1 MPSSA
6 PNTDQLL
13 RLIQSDGDH
22 DAAGNSSG
30 SHDSDGGATGPA
42 GGLPTTPTATAGS
55 NVVDDRN
62 LLDAYSQAVVR
73 VVETVDRATIG
84 VMPPRNQQQGGQGSG
99 FVITPDGYAL
109 TNSHVVGGRTKLT
122 ATTHEGDRL
131 DCEVVGD
138 DPATDL
144 ALIRLAARDLP
155 LCMLGDSDALR
166 VGQLVIAIGNP
177 LGFESTVS
185 TGVVSALGR
194 SMRSQHG
201 RLIES
206 VIQHTAPL
214 NPGNSGG
221 PLVDS
226 RGRVVGVNTAVVF
239 MAQGLGFAVPAN
251 TARWVIGELI
261 THGKVRRPFLGISA
275 TVAAVERRLVRDLDL
290 LSDRAVEVAAL
301 EPKGP
306 AERAG
311 IEPGDLIV
319 SVNDRLVSSVD
330 DLHQLL
336 SRLPADKPI
345 ALSVLRGARLMEIQV
360 QPALEQ

>member
-1 MPSSA
+1 MLARSG
-6 PNTDQLL
+6 NVDQLL
-13 RLIQSDGDH
+13 RLIQSDP
-22 DAAGNSSG
+22 AENNPANNSASP
-30 SHDSDGGATGPA
+30 GATGSA
-42 GGLPTTPTATAGS
+42 SATL
-55 NVVDDRN
+55 DDAN

-73 VVETVDRATIG
+73 VVETVGRATIG
-84 VMPPRNQQQGGQGSG
+84 VMPPRNQRQGGQGSG

-109 TNSHVVGGRTKLT
+109 TNSHVVADRDKLT
-122 ATTHEGDRL
+122 ATTQEGDRL
-131 DCEVVGD
+131 DAEVVGD

-155 LCMLGDSDALR
+155 LCTLGDSAALR

-201 RLIES
+201 RLIEN

-226 RGRVVGVNTAVVF
+226 RGRVIGVNTAVVY
-239 MAQGLGFAVPAN
+239 MAQGLGFAVPGN

-275 TVAAVERRLVRDLDL
+275 SVAPIERRLVREFDL
-290 LSDRAVEVAAL
+290 LSYRAVEVAAL

-311 IEPGDLIV
+311 LQTGDLIV
-319 SVNDRLVSSVD
+319 SVNDRLVTSVD
-330 DLHQLL
+330 DLHQVL
-336 SRLPADKPI
+336 SRLPIDHPI
-345 ALSVLRGARLMEIQV
+345 ALAVLRDTRQLEIEV
-360 QPALEQ
+360 SPTLSK

>member
-1 MPSSA
+1 MLSRSG
-6 PNTDQLL
+6 NVDQLL
-13 RLIQSDGDH
+13 RLIQSDP
-22 DAAGNSSG
+22 AENNPASNSAS
-30 SHDSDGGATGPA
+30 SGATGSA
-42 GGLPTTPTATAGS
+42 SATL
-55 NVVDDRN
+55 DDAN

-73 VVETVDRATIG
+73 VVETVGRATIG
-84 VMPPRNQQQGGQGSG
+84 VMPPRNQRQGGQGSG

-109 TNSHVVGGRTKLT
+109 TNSHVVASRDKLT
-122 ATTHEGDRL
+122 ATTQEGDRL
-131 DCEVVGD
+131 DAEVVGD

-155 LCMLGDSDALR
+155 LCTLGDSAALR

-201 RLIES
+201 RLIEN

-226 RGRVVGVNTAVVF
+226 RGRVIGVNTAVVY
-239 MAQGLGFAVPAN
+239 MAQGLGFAVPGN

-261 THGKVRRPFLGISA
+261 SHGKVRRPFLGISA
-275 TVAAVERRLVRDLDL
+275 SVAPIERRLVRQFDL

-311 IEPGDLIV
+311 LQTGDLIV
-319 SVNDRLVSSVD
+319 SVNDRLVTSVD
-330 DLHQLL
+330 DLHLVL
-336 SRLPADKPI
+336 SRLPIDHPI
-345 ALSVLRGARLMEIQV
+345 VLCILRASRQMDIEIS
-360 QPALEQ
+360 PTLTK

>member
-1 MPSSA
+1 MSA
-6 PNTDQLL
+6 ANSDQLL
-13 RLIQSDGDH
+13 RLIQSDPGE
-22 DAAGNSSG
+22 GQRP
-30 SHDSDGGATGPA
+30 GATGSASA
-42 GGLPTTPTATAGS
+42 GPGAAAAAS
-55 NVVDDRN
+55 AVAAEDAN
-62 LLDAYSQAVVR
+62 LLDAYSQAVVN
-73 VVETVDRATIG
+73 VVETVGRATIG
-84 VMPPRNQQQGGQGSG
+84 VMPPRDQRQGGQGSG
-99 FVITPDGYAL
+99 FIITPDGYAL
-109 TNSHVVGGRTKLT
+109 TNSHVVGGRAKLT
-122 ATTHEGDRL
+122 ATTHDGDRI
-131 DCEVVGD
+131 DVETIGD

-155 LCMLGDSDALR
+155 VCTLGDSAALR

-226 RGRVVGVNTAVVF
+226 RGRVVGVNTAVIF
-239 MAQGLGFAVPAN
+239 MAQGLGFAVPGN

-261 THGKVRRPFLGISA
+261 THGRVRRPFLGISA
-275 TVAAVERRLVRDLDL
+275 SAAAIERRLVRQLDL
-290 LSDRAVEVAAL
+290 LSDRAVEIAAL

-306 AERAG
+306 AEKAG
-311 IEPGDLIV
+311 LQAGDLIIA
-319 SVNDRLVSSVD
+319 VNDRLVASVD

-336 SRLPADKPI
+336 SRLPIDQPI
-345 ALSVLRGARLMEIQV
+345 ALSILRGSRLQEVQV
-360 QPALEQ
+360 RPALAR

>member
-1 MPSSA
+1 
-6 PNTDQLL
+6 
-13 RLIQSDGDH
+13 LIQSG
-22 DAAGNSSG
+22 
-30 SHDSDGGATGPA
+30 SDGQIPA
-42 GGLPTTPTATAGS
+42 DQPTAPGISGLGTAGS
-55 NVVDDRN
+55 SGATFDDAS

-73 VVETVDRATIG
+73 VVETVGRATIG
-84 VMPPRNQQQGGQGSG
+84 VMPPRNQRQGGQGSG

-109 TNSHVVGGRTKLT
+109 TNSHVVAGRDKLT
-122 ATTHEGDRL
+122 ATTQDGDRL
-131 DCEVVGD
+131 DAEIVGD

-155 LCMLGDSDALR
+155 LCTLGDSAALR
-166 VGQLVIAIGNP
+166 VGQLIIAIGNP

-226 RGRVVGVNTAVVF
+226 RGRVVGVNTAVVY
-239 MAQGLGFAVPAN
+239 MAQGLGFAVPGN

-261 THGKVRRPFLGISA
+261 SHGKIRRPFLGISA
-275 TVAAVERRLVRDLDL
+275 SVAPIERRLVRAFDL

-301 EPKGP
+301 EPNGP

-311 IEPGDLIV
+311 VQAGDLIL
-319 SVNDRLVSSVD
+319 SVNERLVISVD
-330 DLHQLL
+330 DLHQIL
-336 SRLPADKPI
+336 SRLPIEQPMV
-345 ALSVLRGARLMEIQV
+345 LSILRSARRLDIEV
-360 QPALEQ
+360 QPALGS